1 MKGAF
6 NHFQTLNALK
16 TRKDLSMIL
25 FGESLNVIS
34 NVIGKEFKEPD
45 PAKRNPEPIQK
56 EVIEQKEK
64 GMDYIDINLGP
75 AKKFGTELMP
85 WVVNVVQEAVPGM
98 PLLLDSSNIDAI
110 EAGLKVAKPADK
122 PHIVNSIMAR
132 PERYE
137 IMVPMTAKY
146 DADFV
151 ALMWGPEGLPRD
163 ENERAALAVELL
175 YFANEAGIPN
185 EKIWVDGIVTPVN
198 IQQPQAISLM
208 EFQGMLQDIAPG
220 ARSTCGLSNISNG
233 PPNHLRPILNQTY
246 MVMLQ
251 KYGMESVIS
260 DPLDI
265 QLTAIAKGQR
275 QDIVD
280 LIYGIMDGNQ
290 PDMASLD
297 KEMQD
302 YAKTVNVILGNT
314 LYSDSWLEL

>member
-1 MKGAF
+1 M
-6 NHFQTLNALK
+6 LL
-16 TRKDLSMIL
+16 L
-25 FGESLNVIS
+25 GESLNVIS
-34 NVIGKEFKEPD
+34 KKIGRAFKERD
-45 PAKRNPEPIQK
+45 PKPIQ
-56 EVIEQKEK
+56 EEALFQKEK

-75 AKKFGTELMP
+75 AKKDGHELMP
-85 WVVNVVQEAVPGM
+85 WVVEVVQEVVDDI
-98 PLLLDSSNIDAI
+98 PLILDTSNIAAI
-110 EAGLKVAKPADK
+110 EAALKVCKLTP
-122 PHIVNSIMAR
+122 IINSIMCR

-137 IMVPMTAKY
+137 KMVPLAAEHN
-146 DADFV
+146 ADFV
-151 ALMWGPEGLPRD
+151 ALLWGPEGLPRD

-208 EFQGMLQDIAPG
+208 EFNGMLQDIAPG

-233 PPNHLRPILNQTY
+233 PPDHLRPILNQTY

-251 KYGMESVIS
+251 KYAMESVIA
-260 DPLDI
+260 DPLDD
-265 QLTAIAKGQR
+265 QLISIARGER

-280 LIYGIMDGNQ
+280 LIYGVMDGDE
-290 PDMASLD
+290 PDMASLS

-302 YAKTVNVILGNT
+302 YAKTTKVILGKS

>member
-1 MKGAF
+1 M
-6 NHFQTLNALK
+6 LL
-16 TRKDLSMIL
+16 I
-25 FGESLNVIS
+25 GESLNVIS
-34 NVIGKEFKEPD
+34 KKIGRAFKERD
-45 PAKRNPEPIQK
+45 PKPIQ
-56 EVIEQKEK
+56 EEALFQKSK

-75 AKKFGTELMP
+75 AKKDGPELMP
-85 WVVNVVQEAVPGM
+85 WVVETVQEVVDDI
-98 PLLLDSSNIDAI
+98 PLALDTSNIDAI
-110 EAGLKVAKPADK
+110 EAALKVCKLP
-122 PHIVNSIMAR
+122 PIINSIMVR

-137 IMVPMTAKY
+137 KMVPMAAECG
-146 DADFV
+146 ADFI

-233 PPNHLRPILNQTY
+233 PPDHLRPILNQTY

-251 KYGMESVIS
+251 KKGMESVIA
-260 DPLDI
+260 DPLDD
-265 QLTAIAKGQR
+265 QLIDIAKGNR
-275 QDIVD
+275 PDIVE
-280 LIYGIMDGNQ
+280 LIYKVMDDEAI
-290 PDMASLD
+290 DMDSLS

-302 YAKTVNVILGNT
+302 YVKTTNVILGKS
-314 LYSDSWLEL
+314 LYSDSWLEV

>member
-1 MKGAF
+1 
-6 NHFQTLNALK
+6 
-16 TRKDLSMIL
+16 MIL

-34 NVIGKEFKEPD
+34 NVIGKQFKEAD
-45 PAKRNPEPIQK
+45 PAKRDPEPIQK
-56 EVIEQKEK
+56 EVLEQKAK

-85 WVVNVVQEAVPGM
+85 WVVQVVQEAVPGM

-110 EAGLKVAKPADK
+110 EAGLKVAKPADR

-132 PERYE
+132 AARYE
-137 IMVPMTAKY
+137 AMVPMTKRY

-208 EFQGMLQDIAPG
+208 KFQEMLQDIAPG
-220 ARSTCGLSNISNG
+220 SMSTCGLSNISNG

-251 KYGMESVIS
+251 KYGMASVIS
-260 DPLDI
+260 DPLDT
-265 QLTAIAKGQR
+265 QLTTIAKGKR

-280 LIYGIMDGNQ
+280 LIYKIQDGIQ
-290 PDMASLD
+290 PDMASLT

-314 LYSDSWLEL
+314 LYSDSWLDL